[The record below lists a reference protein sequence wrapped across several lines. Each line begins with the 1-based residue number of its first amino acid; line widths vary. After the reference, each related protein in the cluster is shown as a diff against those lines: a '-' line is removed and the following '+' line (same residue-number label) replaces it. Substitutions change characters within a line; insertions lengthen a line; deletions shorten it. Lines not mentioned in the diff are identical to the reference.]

1 MKICLVIPHFDHLT
15 QFRQILPKLVSEGFP
30 LVVVDD
36 ASPEHS
42 FEGLTSLLEEFAA
55 DSIVVRH
62 DQNQGKGGAV
72 MTGLAKAQEAGFS
85 HALQIDADGQ
95 HDIGGIKKLVAQAE
109 SYPHSLICGRPV
121 FDSSI
126 SGLRFYARYIT
137 LYLVWLETLSKD
149 IQDAL
154 CGLRLYPLQQTTVLI
169 KAGGIGTRMA
179 FDPEILVRAVW
190 ADISLKYVP
199 VKVIYPE
206 DGKSHFHYLRD
217 NLGIAWMHTR
227 LIAGML
233 IRFPKLIRQ
242 NRSRRAGLTD
252 Q

>member
-1 MKICLVIPHFDHLT
+1 MKICLVIPHFDHLD
-15 QFRQILPKLVSEGFP
+15 QFQKILPKLVNEGFP

-42 FEGLTSLLEEFAA
+42 FEGLTSLLKEFAP
-55 DSIVVRH
+55 DSILVRH

-72 MTGLAKAQEAGFS
+72 MTGLAKAQESGFS

-95 HDIGGIKKLVAQAE
+95 HDIDGIKKLVAQAE
-109 SYPHSLICGRPV
+109 IYPDSLVCGRPV
-121 FDSSI
+121 FDTSI

-137 LYLVWLETLSKD
+137 LYLVWLETLSKE

-154 CGLRLYPLQQTTVLI
+154 CGLRLYPLQETIILI

-179 FDPEILVRAVW
+179 FDPELLVRAVW
-190 ADISLKYVP
+190 ADIPLKYVP

-233 IRFPKLIRQ
+233 IRIPKLIRQ
-242 NRSRRAGLTD
+242 NRSRRDRLTD